1 MEWSEV
7 AQLGLRYARIPLA
20 LLCVEAFYWFLT
32 MPSDT
37 LAPIQVSE
45 AYLWNAITNFLY
57 GEGASTLGMHNG
69 WMTRIE
75 LNHPDFPGT
84 FDHIAL
90 YVSDECAGVHEM
102 ISSPRWSL

>member
-75 LNHPDFPGT
+75 LNHPDSQELLIT
-84 FDHIAL
+84 
-90 YVSDECAGVHEM
+90 
-102 ISSPRWSL
+102 